1 VKRVVAVL
9 ALLWALGNVAIA
21 YFFLTGAF
29 TAKTVIKE
37 GPPAQAVLLLL
48 GILMVMLSILLAR
61 ECLRLLRAP
70 SMVET

>member
-1 VKRVVAVL
+1 VVAVGE
-9 ALLWALGNVAIA
+9 LLWAVANVIIA
-21 YFFLTGAF
+21 FFFLTSAF

-48 GILMVMLSILLAR
+48 GMSMLTLSILLAR
-61 ECLRLLRAP
+61 ECLRLLRRP